1 MLQFKHPRQE
11 PKSIRTHVWIINW
24 SNMQTLQYIWF
35 KVRDNAGA
43 VYLVLFL
50 IIAIVT
56 PFVLVG
62 QAAGVKLAG
71 WSVSMPL
78 ILVAMIL
85 YVIGILTIAWDE
97 DKDIKEM
104 GLLKVAFSSVV
115 VIVSLILAII
125 C

>member
-1 MLQFKHPRQE
+1 MLQSKHPRQE
-11 PKSIRTHVWIINW
+11 PKSIRTRVWIINW
-24 SNMQTLQYIWF
+24 SNMQTLQHIWF
-35 KVRDNAGA
+35 KVRDIAGA

-50 IIAIVT
+50 ISAFVT

-97 DKDIKEM
+97 DKGIEEM

-115 VIVSLILAII
+115 LIVSLILAIM